1 MKHAIYY
8 WKATKNVLSI
18 IYDILDLEEEGIHT
32 IFSKFAAIVLTS
44 LTRAKKQTTETLK
57 WGLKQI
63 H

>member
-1 MKHAIYY
+1 
-8 WKATKNVLSI
+8 VLSI

-57 WGLKQI
+57 
-63 H
+63 